1 MDETA
6 EVIKVDE
13 AVEVV
18 EVDADVAEE
27 AVESID
33 AVEVEAAV
41 EAEDAKEAVEADEA
55 EDIHAVI
62 DRLRGELSSLRREL
76 SRRDEVY
83 TRASAEFSEFMR
95 LYPDVQIAEISDSV
109 WEMAR
114 GGVPLA
120 AAYAYEEVIRR
131 KREREIAEADKRAR
145 EASAGSLSGGG
156 EEFYSPDEVRRM
168 SPEEVRANYKKIT
181 ESMKKWH

>member
-13 AVEVV
+13 SVEVV

-76 SRRDEVY
+76 SRRDDVY

-95 LYPDVQIAEISDSV
+95 LYPDVQIL
-109 WEMAR
+109 
-114 GGVPLA
+114 PLDYDPDVSFA
-120 AAYAYEEVIRR
+120 NIENRLQMLIMNE
-131 KREREIAEADKRAR
+131 KSK
-145 EASAGSLSGGG
+145 SSLT
-156 EEFYSPDEVRRM
+156 
-168 SPEEVRANYKKIT
+168 K
-181 ESMKKWH
+181 